1 MKPKGP
7 CFNCERMGHFAR
19 ECRSPQREQNNF
31 VNWDQINEQDAMDL
45 QEPIQSQVNP
55 AAIKAQIDALEV
67 KKRDE
72 LINMFSPQDFP
83 SA

>member
-1 MKPKGP
+1 
-7 CFNCERMGHFAR
+7 MGHFAR

-31 VNWDQINEQDAMDL
+31 VNWDQINEQDAADL
-45 QEPIQSQVNP
+45 QELMRPEINP

-67 KKRDE
+67 EKRDE

>member
-1 MKPKGP
+1 
-7 CFNCERMGHFAR
+7 MGHFAR

-31 VNWDQINEQDAMDL
+31 VNWDQINEQDAMEL
-45 QEPIQSQVNP
+45 QEPMQPQINP
-55 AAIKAQIDALEV
+55 ASIKAQIDALEV
-67 KKRDE
+67 EKRDE

>member
-1 MKPKGP
+1 
-7 CFNCERMGHFAR
+7 MGHFAR

-31 VNWDQINEQDAMDL
+31 VNWDQINKQDAMDL
-45 QEPIQSQVNP
+45 QEPMQPQINP
-55 AAIKAQIDALEV
+55 AFIKAQIDALEV
-67 KKRDE
+67 EKRDE